1 MAGYFPGAIMELLM
15 KKLYSLVV
23 LVALGALSGCVYHDR
38 DYHHR
43 DGHRPP
49 PQHHHGDYDRGD
61 RGDRDYRHHR

>member
-1 MAGYFPGAIMELLM
+1 M

-23 LVALGALSGCVYHDR
+23 LVALGALSGCVYHDH
-38 DYHHR
+38 HHR

-49 PQHHHGDYDRGD
+49 PPHHGDYDRGD